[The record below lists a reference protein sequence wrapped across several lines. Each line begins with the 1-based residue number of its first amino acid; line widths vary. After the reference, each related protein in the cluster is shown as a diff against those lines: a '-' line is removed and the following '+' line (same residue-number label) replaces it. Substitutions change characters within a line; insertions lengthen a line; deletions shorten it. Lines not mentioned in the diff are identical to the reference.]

1 MMNKPNISG
10 IMKSNKLEMCSD
22 LISLSHCKYVGRN
35 LLAKKMMIVNKSI
48 AYLQSQ
54 QKMPGGTKTDFSKR

>member
-1 MMNKPNISG
+1 M
-10 IMKSNKLEMCSD
+10 MKSNKLEMCND
-22 LISLSHCKYVGRN
+22 LINLSHCKYVGQN
-35 LLAKKMMIVNKSI
+35 LLVKKMMIVNKSI